1 MSLEKLRTGDQPSH
15 SLIGE
20 GRREGAG
27 QQPAPPQR
35 SGGVGVDGT
44 SASSTRESWEV
55 SSDGCKTQPTAQAG
69 QASEAGGAAGEVGIL
84 HSSEEA
90 PVMGVESRRDTCSRV
105 RSNRWPMAPQGDKPP
120 RGASSLTLTRSSLRQ
135 RGNGI
140 ELGEPNMGNPSVRFD
155 EGRERAGHWRQRLSI
170 QPLLPTLPNQGLR
183 QRSRL
188 GTRVKV
194 PPVELGCSRRNT
206 TSTAP
211 PRGGVGS

>member
-1 MSLEKLRTGDQPSH
+1 MSLEKLRTGEKPSH
-15 SLIGE
+15 SSIGE

-55 SSDGCKTQPTAQAG
+55 SSDGCKTQPTPQAG
-69 QASEAGGAAGEVGIL
+69 WASEAGGIAGEVGIPR
-84 HSSEEA
+84 SSEEA
-90 PVMGVESRRDTCSRV
+90 PVMGVEPRRDTCSRV

-120 RGASSLTLTRSSLRQ
+120 RGASSSTLTRSSLRQ

-155 EGRERAGHWRQRLSI
+155 EGRERVGHWLEC
-170 QPLLPTLPNQGLR
+170 LFNPTSPAY
-183 QRSRL
+183 
-188 GTRVKV
+188 
-194 PPVELGCSRRNT
+194 
-206 TSTAP
+206 STIF
-211 PRGGVGS
+211 